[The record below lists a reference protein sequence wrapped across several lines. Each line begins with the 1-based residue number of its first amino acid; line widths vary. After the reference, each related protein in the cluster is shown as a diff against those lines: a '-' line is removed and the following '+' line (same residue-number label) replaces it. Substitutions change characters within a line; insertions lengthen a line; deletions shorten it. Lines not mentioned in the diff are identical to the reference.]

1 MMSAK
6 IWLKEIVNRIDPD
19 NGTMLAQNVSF
30 EKTRLKEL
38 AEIYP
43 QYRTHLLKIVEN
55 SIDLLYFLNTNR
67 ELYSSLGF
75 DDDRCGRICFYD
87 KNMSGSYSI
96 KKTLPVLSNLSYKNL
111 EVKNGTEALV
121 TYSLYDTMSD
131 YELERQKH

>member
-1 MMSAK
+1 M
-6 IWLKEIVNRIDPD
+6 LKYICI
-19 NGTMLAQNVSF
+19 AFFSF

-96 KKTLPVLSNLSYKNL
+96 KKTLPVLSNLSYAVYWDLGKWCIIEKTQKNL
-111 EVKNGTEALV
+111 RIT
-121 TYSLYDTMSD
+121 
-131 YELERQKH
+131 